1 MWLVLTWLILTLC
14 GIHCCFTFKVYSL
27 WAQKLI
33 WGWTSTENA
42 HFSKSWMMFQSW
54 FQGSAHSSMEM
65 LKVRFFFSSFLPL
78 YKIWTV
84 SICICHDPGFWTKH
98 FSFGLSASVWCSF
111 SVFSFSNI
119 KLFLSLCFHSY
130 SVCIVIFS
138 VILQACFPSC
148 CVPWV

>member
-1 MWLVLTWLILTLC
+1 MSSETDLRMNINWKCTFFKELDDVSILILGLSTLFYGNSEC
-14 GIHCCFTFKVYSL
+14 KI
-27 WAQKLI
+27 
-33 WGWTSTENA
+33 
-42 HFSKSWMMFQSW
+42 
-54 FQGSAHSSMEM
+54 
-65 LKVRFFFSSFLPL
+65 FFSFLPV

-98 FSFGLSASVWCSF
+98 FSFGLSASVWYSLFHLVCCSF

-119 KLFLSLCFHSY
+119 KLFLRLCFHSY

-138 VILQACFPSC
+138 VILQACFPSS